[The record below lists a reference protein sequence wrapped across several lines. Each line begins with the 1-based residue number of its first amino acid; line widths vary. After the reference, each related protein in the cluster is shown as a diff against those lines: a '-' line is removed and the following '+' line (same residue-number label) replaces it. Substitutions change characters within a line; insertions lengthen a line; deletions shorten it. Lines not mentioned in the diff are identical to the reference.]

1 MHFTF
6 LSIIIYSLV
15 QVSALK
21 LRKVKYLVLGHVT
34 CDYRCLQVAE
44 LGFKLKSAASRQ
56 THIFRQSK
64 GVRRSHGANS
74 VQWSSLS
81 LFGLTYLSSH
91 TFCPCLATPG

>member
-6 LSIIIYSLV
+6 LRIIIYSLV

-44 LGFKLKSAASRQ
+44 LGFKLKSAASR
-56 THIFRQSK
+56 
-64 GVRRSHGANS
+64 
-74 VQWSSLS
+74 
-81 LFGLTYLSSH
+81 
-91 TFCPCLATPG
+91 